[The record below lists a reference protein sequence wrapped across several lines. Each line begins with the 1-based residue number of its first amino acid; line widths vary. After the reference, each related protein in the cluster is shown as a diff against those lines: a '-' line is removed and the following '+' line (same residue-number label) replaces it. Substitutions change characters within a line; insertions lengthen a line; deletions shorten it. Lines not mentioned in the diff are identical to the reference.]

1 MTFYWICPGCDHENF
16 YSGSNTTNVVVQ
28 CKSCKAKV
36 KASSHKREEK
46 PIAKNK
52 TNYQNQPETTDKLP
66 KKYSTSIIN
75 RPSKIQIAIDDVDW
89 ITVLKIMDRG
99 ISTIRNKSEVK
110 RKKGAYYFDYLKWLK
125 EIKKIEEIASVM
137 KLLEGK

>member
-1 MTFYWICPGCDHENF
+1 MSEVICPTCGTKRSIDGTEERVRCSSNSCDKRF
-16 YSGSNTTNVVVQ
+16 YVKPNIVVPLLPP
-28 CKSCKAKV
+28 KK
-36 KASSHKREEK
+36 
-46 PIAKNK
+46 
-52 TNYQNQPETTDKLP
+52 DKKDVNGTP
-66 KKYSTSIIN
+66 KKYTTSIIN
-75 RPSKIQIAIDDVDW
+75 RPNKIQIAIDDVDW

-110 RKKGAYYFDYLKWLK
+110 RKKGAYYFDYLKWLT